1 MHLDEWKNKLVFL
14 EFDGVYHNAVL
25 WINGKFAARH
35 PNGYTPFWRE
45 ITEFVKPGENHIR
58 FLPQMRISQIPD
70 GILVREFTG
79 MCICG

>member
-1 MHLDEWKNKLVFL
+1 MENKLLFL

-35 PNGYTPFWRE
+35 PNGYTPFGARLPNLSNRE
-45 ITEFVKPGENHIR
+45 RIILG